1 MNNTDIKSDLVQ
13 YYDRDAA
20 HRSESGI
27 QDWNLSHR
35 STFLDR
41 CRERDCETILEVG
54 SGPGRDSLFF
64 EENGLRAFPSDLSGE
79 MARHCG
85 AKGLLSARMDS
96 YHLGYLDETF
106 DAVWSLNVLLHVPKA
121 SIGEVWREIRRVM
134 KPGAIFFLGVY
145 GGPDSEG
152 PSDRDANEPKR
163 FLS

>member
-1 MNNTDIKSDLVQ
+1 
-13 YYDRDAA
+13 
-20 HRSESGI
+20 
-27 QDWNLSHR
+27 
-35 STFLDR
+35 
-41 CRERDCETILEVG
+41 
-54 SGPGRDSLFF
+54 
-64 EENGLRAFPSDLSGE
+64 

-163 FLS
+163 FFSYFTDDEIQTRLRQIFQLISFERTELSVPGGHFQGLTLQKT